1 MLLNQFFRVYGFEG
15 SMLEIVDVFHLY
27 GDYLTGCSKQMMI
40 PFEGN
45 LEKASSLG
53 FPGSSKET

>member
-1 MLLNQFFRVYGFEG
+1 MVSVFEG
-15 SMLEIVDVFHLY
+15 SMIEVVDAFLLY
-27 GDYLTGCSKQMMI
+27 DEYLPGCSKQMMI